1 MGSGVRLPEQV
12 ELAPGVTVPEP
23 GDGSVLRFDEQAV
36 QDVRDFFGL
45 LCFGQNQWAGR
56 PFQLLPWEEEA
67 IRLFYGV
74 RVQDADG
81 RWVRYRRFAAFSAPT
96 ARVEP
101 ATAQKKRR
109 VTKIGGVANADGKS
123 YIVRFLHASTADP
136 GYKLRAT
143 IVGVNT
149 SGFSLGFLK
158 DKETIVDLT
167 FAAQPMDGTGT
178 LVELDEP
185 DDPVEGGA

>member
-1 MGSGVRLPEQV
+1 MYLMEYTGTIPEDSVLEVEENKIGVISGGATLEYKPTFYTV
-12 ELAPGVTVPEP
+12 EDDLGTVKEALLTAEEVTFKSGLLAPNM
-23 GDGSVLRFDEQAV
+23 S
-36 QDVRDFFGL
+36 
-45 LCFGQNQWAGR
+45 
-56 PFQLLPWEEEA
+56 
-67 IRLFYGV
+67 
-74 RVQDADG
+74 
-81 RWVRYRRFAAFSAPT
+81 FAAFSAPT

>member
-1 MGSGVRLPEQV
+1 MNKKRFILGSGHMYLMEYTGTIPEDSVLEV
-12 ELAPGVTVPEP
+12 EENKIGVISGGATLEYKPTFYTVEDDLGTVKEALLTAEEVTFKSGLLAPNM
-23 GDGSVLRFDEQAV
+23 S
-36 QDVRDFFGL
+36 
-45 LCFGQNQWAGR
+45 
-56 PFQLLPWEEEA
+56 
-67 IRLFYGV
+67 
-74 RVQDADG
+74 
-81 RWVRYRRFAAFSAPT
+81 FAAFSAPT

-136 GYKLRAT
+136 GYQLRAT

>member
-1 MGSGVRLPEQV
+1 MG
-12 ELAPGVTVPEP
+12 ACC
-23 GDGSVLRFDEQAV
+23 GSMS
-36 QDVRDFFGL
+36 
-45 LCFGQNQWAGR
+45 R
-56 PFQLLPWEEEA
+56 PFRMCGISLACCALD
-67 IRLFYGV
+67 RTS
-74 RVQDADG
+74 G
-81 RWVRYRRFAAFSAPT
+81 RAGPFSCSLAAFSAPT

>member
-1 MGSGVRLPEQV
+1 MEENKIGVISGGATLEYKPTFYTV
-12 ELAPGVTVPEP
+12 EDDLGTVKEALLTAEEVTFKSGLLAPNM
-23 GDGSVLRFDEQAV
+23 S
-36 QDVRDFFGL
+36 
-45 LCFGQNQWAGR
+45 
-56 PFQLLPWEEEA
+56 
-67 IRLFYGV
+67 
-74 RVQDADG
+74 
-81 RWVRYRRFAAFSAPT
+81 FAAFSAPT

>member
-1 MGSGVRLPEQV
+1 MYLMEYTGTIPEDSVLEVEENKIGVISGGATLEYKPTFYTV
-12 ELAPGVTVPEP
+12 EDDLGTVKDALLTAEEVTFKSGLLAPNM
-23 GDGSVLRFDEQAV
+23 S
-36 QDVRDFFGL
+36 
-45 LCFGQNQWAGR
+45 
-56 PFQLLPWEEEA
+56 
-67 IRLFYGV
+67 
-74 RVQDADG
+74 
-81 RWVRYRRFAAFSAPT
+81 FAAFSAPT

>member
-1 MGSGVRLPEQV
+1 MEYTGTIPEDSVLEVEENKIGVISGGATLEYKPTFYTV
-12 ELAPGVTVPEP
+12 EDDLGTVKEALLTAEEVTFKSGLLAPNM
-23 GDGSVLRFDEQAV
+23 S
-36 QDVRDFFGL
+36 
-45 LCFGQNQWAGR
+45 
-56 PFQLLPWEEEA
+56 
-67 IRLFYGV
+67 
-74 RVQDADG
+74 
-81 RWVRYRRFAAFSAPT
+81 FAAFSAPT